1 VFKKLGKTMKNYI
14 QFIVKNITLKKV
26 LALTVGTLL
35 RNIQAPFKSIIK
47 NITLFKILA
56 LTIALTLY
64 YYIINTLLWTLSVLK
79 FRLISIT
86 GSYYYFNILG
96 ALKGRI
102 IPIWERL
109 VK

>member
-1 VFKKLGKTMKNYI
+1 MKNYI
-14 QFIVKNITLKKV
+14 QNIVKNIV
-26 LALTVGTLL
+26 
-35 RNIQAPFKSIIK
+35 K
-47 NITLFKILA
+47 NITLFKILT
-56 LTIALTLY
+56 LTVAFTLF
-64 YYIINTLLWTLSVLK
+64 YYIIKTLFWTLSVLK

-102 IPIWERL
+102 IPIWEKL